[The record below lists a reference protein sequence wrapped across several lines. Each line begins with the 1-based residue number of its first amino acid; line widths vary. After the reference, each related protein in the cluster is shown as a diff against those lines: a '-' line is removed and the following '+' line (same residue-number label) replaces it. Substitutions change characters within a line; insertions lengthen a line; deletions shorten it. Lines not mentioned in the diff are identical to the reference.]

1 MCKHTLETR
10 NLAIETLPAVEQFVM
25 RLGHRCTQV
34 FGQHTGAEYH
44 SDLKQAKSF
53 LPFLPSVLLRWLLP
67 PFLKTSFQAGAYA
80 LHLVKN

>member
-10 NLAIETLPAVEQFVM
+10 NLTLETLPAVEQFVM
-25 RLGHRCTQV
+25 RLGHRCAQV

-53 LPFLPSVLLRWLLP
+53 LRRFLLP
-67 PFLKTSFQAGAYA
+67 PFLETSFQAGACA
-80 LHLVKN
+80 LHSAKN